1 MASAAG
7 VGVDLVDVHEI
18 EASLAAFGAR
28 FAQRLFTAGE
38 RAEAQRAPSPS
49 AAPPACAAAGF
60 DATRLAT
67 RFAAKEAAL
76 KALGLADAGI
86 DWREI
91 EVEGGG
97 ESAPRLRLHGRAA
110 ALAAARGVID
120 LAVSLSHQGPLAC
133 AVVVALRAAP
143 RPAAVPVPVFSDSP
157 AERPSA

>member
-1 MASAAG
+1 VEGGTASTVG

-28 FAQRLFTAGE
+28 FAQRLYTVGE
-38 RAEAQRAPSPS
+38 QALARRADG
-49 AAPPACAAAGF
+49 AAGF
-60 DATRLAT
+60 DALRLAT

-97 ESAPRLRLHGRAA
+97 DRAPRLRLHGRAA